1 MTSLVYD
8 LHSHTT
14 ASDGVLTPD
23 ELIKRAR
30 HRGVNVLAVTDHD
43 TTSGLS
49 DAQKSA
55 TSHGITLVH
64 GIELSVTWQKNHV
77 HIVGLN
83 INASSDRLKTRLVAV
98 QKIRQERAQEMSQR
112 LEKVGINNALAG
124 AREFSLNNNITR
136 THFAR
141 YIVSIGRARTMSEV
155 FKRYLVPGKPGYVS
169 VDWIPLDEAV
179 ELIQSVGGCAVVA
192 HPARYKMTNTKMK
205 KLLAVFADVGGAGIE
220 VINSGST
227 REIIENNISLA
238 NQFGLAASIG
248 SDFHS
253 PDNKFVDLGRF
264 PPLPDNVTPIWEGW
278 DDNKVPD
285 SS

>member
-23 ELIKRAR
+23 ELIKRAK

-43 TTSGLS
+43 TTAGLS
-49 DAQKSA
+49 AAQQSA
-55 TSHGITLVH
+55 TSQGITLVN
-64 GIELSVTWQKNHV
+64 GIELSATWQKNHI

-83 INASSDRLKTRLVAV
+83 INAESAELENKLITV
-98 QKIRQERAQEMSQR
+98 QKIRHDRAQEMAQR
-112 LEKVGINNALAG
+112 LQKVGIDNALAG
-124 AREFSLNNNITR
+124 AQAFSGNNNMTR

-141 YIVSIGRARTMSEV
+141 YIVSIGKARTMAEV
-155 FKRYLVPGKPGYVS
+155 FKRYLTPGNPGYVS

-179 ELIQSVGGCAVVA
+179 GLITSAGGRAVVA

-205 KLLAVFADVGGAGIE
+205 KMLAAFSDCGGAGIE

-253 PDNKFVDLGRF
+253 PDNKYVDLGRF

-278 DDNKVPD
+278 N
-285 SS
+285 